1 MILPAF
7 LPNPLLSDGGCD
19 YTGHVDIAFEVD
31 RYGRSRHVRVLDTSN
46 DARLA
51 EKRLVQLISRARFRP
66 RLSRG
71 GVADTGPI
79 VVRYDFN
86 AFDGAQSGWSLYW
99 APTEAFERGE
109 LAVRRSPDE

>member
-1 MILPAF
+1 MFSPRTPVILPAF

-46 DARLA
+46 DAR
-51 EKRLVQLISRARFRP
+51 
-66 RLSRG
+66 
-71 GVADTGPI
+71 
-79 VVRYDFN
+79 
-86 AFDGAQSGWSLYW
+86 SGWSLYW